1 MKLTLPL
8 LAVLGVAAGVGIGA
22 YRMNDQSALAAPTQ
36 VAAKKA
42 PELVGGP
49 WLNTPAGKPISL
61 ANRKGKVTVVEF
73 WTFGCSNCRANL
85 PAYAKW
91 HDQFKGKGVEII
103 GVHTPEFDS
112 EKKLENVKAQV
123 KKLGIEYPVL
133 LDNQN
138 QNWRNWNQRYWP
150 TVYLVDKAGKVRAK
164 WEGELD
170 YNGASGSARMT
181 KQIEALLAEPAPA
194 NASTSANV
202 GAKVKQINMKTSETK
217 EKFEVTK
224 TDEEWRRELT
234 PQQYNVLRQ
243 AGTEA
248 PFTGQ
253 LLKNHE
259 TGIYQCAACGQDL
272 FKSDTKFD
280 SGTGWPSFYDALP
293 GAITEH
299 TDVSFGMKRVETVCS
314 RCGGHLGHV
323 FEDGPKPTGLR
334 YCMNSAALKFEE
346 K

>member
-1 MKLTLPL
+1 MKKLTFSL
-8 LAVLGVAAGVGIGA
+8 LAAAGVLAVAGASA
-22 YRMNDQSALAAPTQ
+22 YRINDRSAVAQDVKQ
-36 VAAKKA
+36 VATKTA

-49 WLNTPAGKPISL
+49 WLNTPGGKPISL
-61 ANRKGKVTVVEF
+61 ASRKGQVTVVEF

-91 HDQFKGKGVEII
+91 HQQFKDKGVVII
-103 GVHTPEFDS
+103 GVHTPEFDG
-112 EKKLENVKAQV
+112 EKKIENVKAQLE
-123 KKLGIEYPVL
+123 KLKIDYPVL

-138 QNWRNWNQRYWP
+138 ANWNRWNQQYWP
-150 TVYLVDKAGKVRAK
+150 TVYLVDKAGKIRAK

-170 YNGASGSARMT
+170 YNNSGGTAKLT
-181 KQIEALLAEPAPA
+181 AQIEQLLAEKAPA
-194 NASTSANV
+194 
-202 GAKVKQINMKTSETK
+202 GAKPTQTDMKTSETK

-224 TDEEWRRELT
+224 TDAQWREQLT
-234 PQQYNVLRQ
+234 PEQYNVLRQ

-248 PFTGQ
+248 PGSGA

-280 SGTGWPSFYDALP
+280 SGTGWPSFYQAIP

-299 TDVSFGMKRVETVCS
+299 TDISFGMKRVETVCS

-323 FEDGPKPTGLR
+323 FEDGPRPTGLR
-334 YCMNSAALKFEE
+334 YCMNSAALAFE
-346 K
+346 KTDAKK

>member
-1 MKLTLPL
+1 MNKFTFPL
-8 LAVLGVAAGVGIGA
+8 LAAAVVVAVAGASA
-22 YRMNDQSALAAPTQ
+22 YRLNNQSAVAQSATQ
-36 VAAKKA
+36 VASRTA

-49 WLNTPAGKPISL
+49 WLNTPDGQPISL
-61 ANRKGKVTVVEF
+61 ASRKGKVTVVEF

-85 PAYAKW
+85 PSYAKW

-103 GVHTPEFDS
+103 GVHTPEFDA
-112 EKKLENVKAQV
+112 EKNVDNVKAQI

-133 LDNQN
+133 LDNQS
-138 QNWRNWNQRYWP
+138 QNWRNWNQQYWP
-150 TVYLVDKAGKVRAK
+150 TVYLIGKDGNVRAK

-170 YNGASGSARMT
+170 YNGSSGTARLT
-181 KQIEALLAEPAPA
+181 KNIETLLAENAPK
-194 NASTSANV
+194 
-202 GAKVKQINMKTSETK
+202 GAQMKQTNMKTSETK
-217 EKFEVTK
+217 EKFEITK
-224 TDEEWRRELT
+224 TDAQWRKELT
-234 PQQYNVLRQ
+234 PEQYDVLRQ

-248 PFTGQ
+248 PFTGK
-253 LLKNHE
+253 LLKNKQSGVYE
-259 TGIYQCAACGQDL
+259 CAGCGQEL

-323 FEDGPKPTGLR
+323 FDDGPKPTGLR